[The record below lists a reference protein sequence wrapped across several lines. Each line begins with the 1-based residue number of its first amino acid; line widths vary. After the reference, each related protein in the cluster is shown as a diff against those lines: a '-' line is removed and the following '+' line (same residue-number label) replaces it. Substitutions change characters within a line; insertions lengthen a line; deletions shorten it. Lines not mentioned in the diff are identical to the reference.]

1 MRNNNFRYI
10 FQAIMYSDSAMSE
23 NYTCDELK
31 RMSELYLATNETC
44 SDRWYN
50 ILRKY
55 SFATEGVALFT
66 VACVGVL
73 ANMLSIA
80 TLGQRTMKSKI
91 SALLITLAVFDI
103 VFLLCTFPV
112 FTVQSVNAFVAY
124 LNECHYN
131 GDQSKSAMHSAQ
143 SFFVVYTKTFS
154 THYHLQVQ
162 ASPKKNVQKKTM
174 LFLASMGETGLCH
187 DIFF

>member
-1 MRNNNFRYI
+1 
-10 FQAIMYSDSAMSE
+10 
-23 NYTCDELK
+23 
-31 RMSELYLATNETC
+31 MSELYLATNETC

-73 ANMLSIA
+73 ANLLSIA

-143 SFFVVYTKTFS
+143 LFFVIFTKTLMFVSFHFGNFVFS
-154 THYHLQVQ
+154 YFRHYGCV
-162 ASPKKNVQKKTM
+162 
-174 LFLASMGETGLCH
+174 
-187 DIFF
+187 IFFTMFSVCKARQARPIIKK

>member
-1 MRNNNFRYI
+1 
-10 FQAIMYSDSAMSE
+10 MYSNDGKSK
-23 NYTCDELK
+23 NYSCEELET
-31 RMSELYLATNETC
+31 MQDLFLAHNETC

-66 VACVGVL
+66 VACVGVF
-73 ANMLSIA
+73 ANILSIA
-80 TLGQRTMKSKI
+80 TLSQRTMKSKI
-91 SALLITLAVFDI
+91 SALLITLAIFDI

-131 GDQSKSAMHSAQ
+131 GAQSKFYHFLSLTPG
-143 SFFVVYTKTFS
+143 YT
-154 THYHLQVQ
+154 
-162 ASPKKNVQKKTM
+162 
-174 LFLASMGETGLCH
+174 
-187 DIFF
+187 

>member
-1 MRNNNFRYI
+1 
-10 FQAIMYSDSAMSE
+10 MYSDSAMSE
-23 NYTCDELK
+23 NYTCEELK

-73 ANMLSIA
+73 ANLLSIA

-154 THYHLQVQ
+154 THYHSVYSSVIQVRMDQ
-162 ASPKKNVQKKTM
+162 
-174 LFLASMGETGLCH
+174 GLVVKITCPMRS
-187 DIFF
+187 

>member
-131 GDQSKSAMHSAQ
+131 GDQSKSAMRSAQ
-143 SFFVVYTKTFS
+143 SFFVVYTKTFG

-162 ASPKKNVQKKTM
+162 ANPPKNVQKNRCYFWHLWEKQDYAMT
-174 LFLASMGETGLCH
+174 
-187 DIFF
+187 FF